1 MLLDVLRDETRMG
14 RGHPITPAIDEQ
26 ACLSDT
32 PVHKYLLDWLTASCK
47 SLRLPPQA
55 FVFLDDGNWG
65 TGS

>member
-1 MLLDVLRDETRMG
+1 MYGAIRRAWDGVTQSR
-14 RGHPITPAIDEQ
+14 PAIDEQ